1 MKENK
6 MKQET
11 LFISDRRLTGFWT
24 EFTFEQARNGA
35 VTKIMNEYIESLS
48 EGEIFVGISS
58 HHRID
63 GFNYFI
69 GVFNDNGSEI
79 IPQSN
84 YLVITDF
91 EDAYN
96 VYSDLM
102 QREFQFKEY
111 FDGSVEND
119 LIPIKIEFYEIRNQ
133 SFRCMRI
140 ELPIT

>member
-1 MKENK
+1 

-11 LFISDRRLTGFWT
+11 LYITNCRLTGFWT
-24 EFTFEQARNGA
+24 EFTFEQAMNGA
-35 VTKIMNEYIESLS
+35 VSTIMNEYIESLS
-48 EGEIFVGISS
+48 EGEFFVGISS

-69 GVFNDNGSEI
+69 GVFNDNGNEL

-91 EDAYN
+91 EDAYD

-102 QREFQFKEY
+102 QREFKFNEY
-111 FDGSVEND
+111 FNSSIKND
-119 LIPIKIEFYEIRNQ
+119 LIPIKIEFYEIRNK